1 MKWMMIGLLIVSA
14 AALLL
19 VLLRQRVAWR
29 GISNF
34 LLHGTAAFVLLYIV
48 NTTGLAADVY
58 VPVNPVTLSTVGL
71 LGAPGLAAII
81 FLKMVMI

>member
-1 MKWMMIGLLIVSA
+1 MKWMMIGVLIVSVA
-14 AALLL
+14 SLLF
-19 VLLRQRVAWR
+19 VLLRRRLAWR
-29 GISNF
+29 GILSF

-71 LGAPGLAAII
+71 LGVAGLAVII
-81 FLKMVMI
+81 FLKMTMI